1 MIFILCLDLVD
12 FRKPFVEHIKK
23 KVFQQIIEC
32 SDVGIDPEEEERMA
46 EIKPFGLQS
55 GETEDTS
62 EYSLKVNDK
71 FYFVQ

>member
-1 MIFILCLDLVD
+1 M
-12 FRKPFVEHIKK
+12 
-23 KVFQQIIEC
+23 
-32 SDVGIDPEEEERMA
+32 GIDPEEEERMA

-71 FYFVQ
+71 FSFVHKSKSDYI